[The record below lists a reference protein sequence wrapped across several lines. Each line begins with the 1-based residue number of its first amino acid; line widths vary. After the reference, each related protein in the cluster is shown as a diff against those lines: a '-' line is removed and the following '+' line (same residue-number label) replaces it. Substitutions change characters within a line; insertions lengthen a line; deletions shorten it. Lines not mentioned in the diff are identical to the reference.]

1 MMFWVVVMQ
10 LKRQHK
16 NDELLLTN
24 PRIIALTAQSK
35 IFSTLPYYHASDTKT
50 VRITAISQQILY
62 LSVCTETTRQQ
73 QRKNIG
79 L

>member
-24 PRIIALTAQSK
+24 PRIIAVLGEFITG
-35 IFSTLPYYHASDTKT
+35 TPY
-50 VRITAISQQILY
+50 
-62 LSVCTETTRQQ
+62 
-73 QRKNIG
+73 
-79 L
+79 